1 MYVYYI
7 HQNNNDMQTR
17 TITSI
22 RVKPVVRPLHEIANE
37 INGDWKQVNFGAKPY
52 LSAMFGLDKIT
63 DSYGADSAEMIVN
76 YFLSNAGQWKGEVAR
91 RIKAELNKM
100 VK

>member
-1 MYVYYI
+1 MTKI
-7 HQNNNDMQTR
+7 
-17 TITSI
+17 
-22 RVKPVVRPLHEIANE
+22 VKVKAPVRPLHEIANE
-37 INGDWKQVNFGAKPY
+37 INSDWKQVNFAAKPY

-63 DSYGADSAEMIVN
+63 DRYGADSAKMIVN

-91 RIKAELNKM
+91 RVKAELNKM